1 MTVKELVEAAPFC
14 DTLEIVVREHGSG
27 KWIQGYR
34 IGKNVEIYPY
44 ECRAEIR
51 EGNIVGRVFSEI
63 GKKKPPLK
71 DGEEKDIFHSMN
83 LKMKVIK
90 KDVVHLPDNVAQLQV
105 CSFQPRH
112 IPGYH
117 KEPMTHNDFKL
128 DIRAYPEGWVPE
140 KEQPKTKDNDGD
152 QIPGQMNILD
162 FME

>member
-1 MTVKELVEAAPFC
+1 MTVRELIEAAPFC
-14 DTLEIVVREHGSG
+14 DTLEIVVRERGHG

-34 IGKNVEIYPY
+34 IGKNVEIYPC

-51 EGNIVGRVFSEI
+51 EGNIIGRVLREI
-63 GKKKPPLK
+63 GEKKPPLK
-71 DGEEKDIFHSMN
+71 DGEEKDIFCSMN

-90 KDVVHLPDNVAQLQV
+90 KDVVYLPDNVAQLQV

-117 KEPMTHNDFKL
+117 KEQLTHNDFKL
-128 DIRAYPEGWVPE
+128 DICAYPEGWELE
-140 KEQPKTKDNDGD
+140 KEQPETKDNVSKR
-152 QIPGQMNILD
+152 IPGQMNLLD